1 MVKKQ
6 NLNKSETV
14 DVQILTNPF
23 RLNLPDDQESFYTL
37 AKDFSDKE
45 MKPFAGL

>member
-6 NLNKSETV
+6 NLNKSQTV
-14 DVQILTNPF
+14 NVLILTNPF
-23 RLNLPDDQESFYTL
+23 ILLLPDDQETFYTL

>member
-6 NLNKSETV
+6 ILNRSQTV
-14 DVQILTNPF
+14 DVLILTNLF
-23 RLNLPDDQESFYTL
+23 VLLLPDDQGTFYTL